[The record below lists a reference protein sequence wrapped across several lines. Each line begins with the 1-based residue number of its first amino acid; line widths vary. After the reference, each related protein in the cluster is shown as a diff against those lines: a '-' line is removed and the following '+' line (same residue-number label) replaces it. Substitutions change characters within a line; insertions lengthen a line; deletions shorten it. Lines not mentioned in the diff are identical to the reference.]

1 MLSTEPAGTLRD
13 EIKTVCVTG
22 DVPCVLDMKEEH
34 VRHYHVQ
41 IVGIGLLGII
51 LAAGCAGKGERIDL
65 KVPEASRAGE
75 KVVAMSSATIAIQ
88 PFEDSRTDRSHL
100 GTRHHLWGGESHF
113 SLPSGTLGDAT
124 AQAFA
129 DYLKGKGWNATV
141 ANGAA
146 GVDITITGKLVDVSV
161 DATSGIGQTTINAKS
176 RMVVQVHNHADGSQV
191 RETVTSAGTN
201 QVFWFDPEDA
211 QELLNELYNKNFQK
225 FVTDTKL
232 DGKILKLR

>member
-1 MLSTEPAGTLRD
+1 VSDT
-13 EIKTVCVTG
+13 
-22 DVPCVLDMKEEH
+22 KEDY
-34 VRHYHVQ
+34 VRRYYVR

-65 KVPEASRAGE
+65 TVPIVSGAGE
-75 KVVAMSSATIAIQ
+75 KVVAMSSPTVAIQ
-88 PFEDSRTDRSHL
+88 PFEDHRTDRSRL

-113 SLPSGTLGDAT
+113 SLSNGTLSEAT

-141 ANGAA
+141 AEGTKAA
-146 GVDITITGKLVDVSV
+146 GADMTVTGTLIDVGVDVK
-161 DATSGIGQTTINAKS
+161 SGIGQTTLNAKN
-176 RMVVQVHNHADGSQV
+176 RMLVEVQNHADGSQV
-191 RETVTSAGTN
+191 RETLTSTGAS

-211 QELLNELYNKNFQK
+211 QELLNELYNKSFEK
-225 FVTDTKL
+225 FVTDTTL

>member
-1 MLSTEPAGTLRD
+1 
-13 EIKTVCVTG
+13 
-22 DVPCVLDMKEEH
+22 VLDHRVTKEGY
-34 VRHYHVQ
+34 VRHYH
-41 IVGIGLLGII
+41 IVGIGLLGMI
-51 LAAGCAGKGERIDL
+51 LATGCAGKGERIDL
-65 KVPEASRAGE
+65 KVPMASGADE
-75 KVVAMSSATIAIQ
+75 KVVANNSATVAIQ
-88 PFEDSRTDRSHL
+88 PFDDSRTDRSHL

-141 ANGAA
+141 TNEAVGA
-146 GVDITITGKLVDVSV
+146 DMTITGKLVDVGV
-161 DATSGIGQTTINAKS
+161 DAKSGIGQTTLNAKS
-176 RMVVQVHNHADGSQV
+176 RMVVQVKNHTDGSQV
-191 RETVTSAGTN
+191 RETLTSAGTN

-211 QELLNELYNKNFQK
+211 QELLNELYNKNFEK